1 MEHQGFWLLCIRMAF
16 QSGPVRSG
24 QASST
29 WNGEGGVAV
38 VIRLSEEDEAL
49 RNGVSYSH
57 LDQADAGLGDVPPVL
72 SALLP
77 SFAVALAASA

>member
-1 MEHQGFWLLCIRMAF
+1 MGR
-16 QSGPVRSG
+16 
-24 QASST
+24 
-29 WNGEGGVAV
+29 GGVAV